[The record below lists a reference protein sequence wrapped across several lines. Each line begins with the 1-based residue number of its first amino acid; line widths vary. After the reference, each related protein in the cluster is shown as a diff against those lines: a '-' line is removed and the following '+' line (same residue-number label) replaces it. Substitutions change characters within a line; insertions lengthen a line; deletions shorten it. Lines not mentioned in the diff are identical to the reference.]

1 MQTVIRSILGGL
13 ALGTLALGVGL
24 AALFAAE
31 WAGFG
36 GNLWFVVAGA
46 CLTVTIIGVV
56 SGMAMGGAIRG
67 LSRELEHGDGS
78 RLVSGPRWLRSVL
91 RTLNEYQ
98 VRHQQGEAAWRTRE
112 QDLEIRARVAD
123 DARMQAEAVLEVMDD
138 AVIVCNTLLE
148 IISSNQAAGRLLG
161 FDPATADG
169 HSIAEIVKDHT
180 LRRIITETL
189 EAGVDVEPR
198 RGELMLGDG
207 SNMEGNACEV
217 VSACAV
223 DRQGRAS
230 AVVTV
235 LHDLSREREI
245 SQMKSEFVSKAS
257 HELRTP
263 LSSMRAY
270 VEMLV
275 DGEARDEDTRQ
286 EFYGIIQSETDRLA
300 RLVDN
305 MLNIS
310 RIEAG
315 IIEIERDVVDIHD
328 LADRAVQTLEPHA
341 REKHITLHTDIAP
354 VGTMVCGDAD
364 MLQQVIVNLLSNG
377 IKYTPE
383 GGRVTVQVDAD
394 TLTRSVHVAVSDTGL
409 GIAPHDAEH
418 VFEKFFR
425 VENYKRVAKG
435 TGLGLNLCRHI
446 IETVHQGQIG
456 LESTLGMG
464 SRFWFSVPMGQL
476 PARVAA

>member
-1 MQTVIRSILGGL
+1 M
-13 ALGTLALGVGL
+13 
-24 AALFAAE
+24 
-31 WAGFG
+31 
-36 GNLWFVVAGA
+36 
-46 CLTVTIIGVV
+46 
-56 SGMAMGGAIRG
+56 
-67 LSRELEHGDGS
+67 
-78 RLVSGPRWLRSVL
+78 
-91 RTLNEYQ
+91 
-98 VRHQQGEAAWRTRE
+98 RHQQTEAAWRTRE
-112 QDLEIRARVAD
+112 QDLESRALVAD
-123 DARMQAEAVLEVMDD
+123 SSRRQAEAVLDVMDE
-138 AVIVCNTLLE
+138 AVIVSYTLLE
-148 IISSNQAAGRLLG
+148 IISCNQAAGTLLG
-161 FDPATADG
+161 FDPQAAIG
-169 HSIAEIVKDHT
+169 QPIAEIVKDHT

-207 SNMEGNACEV
+207 SKVEGNACEI
-217 VSACAV
+217 VSACAK
-223 DRQGRAS
+223 DRQGRAN
-230 AVVTV
+230 AVITV

-275 DGEARDEDTRQ
+275 DGEAEDEATRQ

-315 IIEIERDVVDIHD
+315 IIEIDRGPVDVRELV
-328 LADRAVQTLEPHA
+328 DRAVQSLEPYA
-341 REKHITLHTDIAP
+341 REKHITLHTEISP
-354 VGTMVCGDAD
+354 VGTMVQADGD

-377 IKYTPE
+377 VKYTPD
-383 GGRVTVQVDAD
+383 GGRVTVHVDAD
-394 TLTRSVHVAVSDTGL
+394 TLTRSVHVAVADTGL
-409 GIAPHDAEH
+409 GIAPSDAEH

-456 LESTLGMG
+456 LDSTLGMG
-464 SRFWFSVPMGQL
+464 SRFWFTVPMGHI

>member
-1 MQTVIRSILGGL
+1 MQTLIRSILGGL

-24 AALFAAE
+24 AMLLAADGMGLGGTLW
-31 WAGFG
+31 WA
-36 GNLWFVVAGA
+36 VAGT
-46 CLTVTIIGVV
+46 CLTVTVIAVV
-56 SGMAMGGAIRG
+56 SSLAMGRAIRS
-67 LSRELEHGDGS
+67 LSRELEHGGAS
-78 RLVSGPRWLRSVL
+78 RLVNGPRWLRSAL
-91 RTLNEYQ
+91 RALNEHQ
-98 VRHQQGEAAWRTRE
+98 LRHQQREVAWRTRE
-112 QDLEIRARVAD
+112 QDLEIRARVSG

-148 IISSNQAAGRLLG
+148 VISTNQAAGRLLG
-161 FDPATADG
+161 FDPETAEG
-169 HSIAEIVKDHT
+169 RPIAEIVKDPM

-189 EAGVDVEPR
+189 ESGVDVEPR
-198 RGELMLGDG
+198 RGELMLADG
-207 SNMEGNACEV
+207 ATVEGNACEV

-275 DGEARDEDTRQ
+275 DGEARDEATRQ

-315 IIEIERDVVDIHD
+315 IIEVDRDVVDIHD
-328 LADRAVQTLEPHA
+328 LVDRAVQTMEPHA
-341 REKHITLHTDIAP
+341 REKDISLHTEIAP
-354 VGTMVCGDAD
+354 VGTMVFGDSD

-409 GIAPHDAEH
+409 GIAPQDAEH